1 LKGALTPGSR
11 KAMGTSELRKW
22 TLDCV
27 VIWLVNVSTAEL
39 GVLVSAALQTI
50 AAILG
55 RSLDSL

>member
-1 LKGALTPGSR
+1 
-11 KAMGTSELRKW
+11 
-22 TLDCV
+22 

-39 GVLVSAALQTI
+39 GALVSAALQTR